1 MEERKIVVELI
12 QVVNFCMPVYFCAF
26 VSESCLVTSST
37 LFVSIPFVF
46 FEHAEV
52 FSWLYCVSAY
62 ARELGEGATKLLLL
76 INVIE
81 VLEDR
86 ERRERRGTKFPT
98 CIPIKLNSIP
108 MLIGKKNQKLFV
120 SNE

>member
-1 MEERKIVVELI
+1 MEACKIVVELI
-12 QVVNFCMPVYFCAF
+12 QVVNFCMPVCFCAF

-37 LFVSIPFVF
+37 LFVSIPFF

-62 ARELGEGATKLLLL
+62 ARELGEGATKLLLV

-86 ERRERRGTKFPT
+86 ERRGTKCTT